1 MNSDPT
7 PNPPTVT
14 MPDEHGLDAAQQSLS
29 DALGV
34 SFTVLKVLM
43 GALVVVYLF
52 SGVFEVDEQ
61 SEAVRLRFGETVKNS
76 AGELIRYES
85 NWHIGLPFPLEEVI
99 QIPINEQRISIDK
112 GFWYDIPEG
121 QLDIPPATLA
131 GKPLDPLKDGFLV
144 TGDANII
151 HLKFVVGYKVSDIN
165 AYIQNVG
172 DPERAEQIVRMAA
185 ERSMVIAMASAD
197 AKNIIESNYSDE
209 VAQAARL
216 TREVLDDLET
226 GLELQ
231 QILIDTA
238 SPPVQIQASAYQLVS
253 AAEQDRGTQI
263 QSARQEAAETLN
275 GVAGAAHDEL
285 TALIRAYEAAGNTDT
300 PALAAALR
308 AELDQSLRELQLFGP
323 SVNEPVQAYLD
334 AMTRTADDLP
344 DTTTDPDAA
353 LMAKRDHAG
362 AALLAALEA
371 AAQSPRGQRIGQS
384 IGGQV
389 AAEINHARAYQSQV
403 LADLENE
410 YSTFSS
416 RLEQYR
422 ATPLLVAHAYLQ
434 DSRER
439 ILADGLI
446 ETFYLDTRAM
456 RIVTGSDPEVAQ
468 EIIESMLNQ
477 RRQEAQAAEAAARGT
492 TPLPLPNRSRRR

>member
-7 PNPPTVT
+7 PNPPNAT

-34 SFTVLKVLM
+34 SFAVLKILM

-52 SGVFEVDEQ
+52 SGVFLVDEQ
-61 SEAVRLRFGETVKNS
+61 KEAVRLRFGKTVKNS
-76 AGELIRYES
+76 AGEPIQYKPG
-85 NWHIGLPFPLEEVI
+85 WHIGLPFPLEDNI
-99 QIPINEQRISIDK
+99 QIPINEQRITVDQ

-121 QLDIPPATLA
+121 QIDNPAALA
-131 GKPLDPLKDGFLV
+131 RQPLDPLKDGFLV

-151 HLKFVVGYKVSDIN
+151 HLKFVVGYTVSDIN

-172 DPERAEQIVRMAA
+172 KPDRAEQIVRMAA

-197 AKNIIESNYSDE
+197 AKDIIESNYSDE

-216 TREVLDDLET
+216 TREILDDLET

-285 TALIRAYEAAGNTDT
+285 TALIRAYEAAGNTNT
-300 PALAAALR
+300 PALADALR
-308 AELDQSLRELQLFGP
+308 AELDQSLRDLQLFGP

-353 LMAKRDHAG
+353 LMTERDRTG

-371 AAQSPRGQRIGQS
+371 AAQSPRGQRIGQP

-403 LADLENE
+403 LAELENE

-422 ATPLLVAHAYLQ
+422 VTPLLVAHAYLQ